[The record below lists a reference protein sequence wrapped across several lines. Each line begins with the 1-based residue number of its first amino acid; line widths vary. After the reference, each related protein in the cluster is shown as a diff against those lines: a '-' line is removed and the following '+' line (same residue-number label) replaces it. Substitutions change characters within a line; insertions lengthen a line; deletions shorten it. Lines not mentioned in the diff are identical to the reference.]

1 MPTSPELRPRT
12 VIPVGEIIHVDQN
25 HRQYRVEGNTPHY
38 YSIVVE
44 PSPDAALSTANQP
57 LGGRIQCNCWEHAN
71 GDPAAILR
79 DLQQTGL
86 VYGRALVESVG
97 QPAQIYYVPLCL
109 LASPDLVAAMGLD
122 HDKWRE
128 QAYHHKNREEII
140 QEYTAE
146 ELRVRQRR
154 R

>member
-12 VIPVGEIIHVDQN
+12 IIPVGEIIHIDQD
-25 HRQYRVEGNTPHY
+25 HRQYRVECNAPHY

-44 PSPDAALSTANQP
+44 PSPDATNQP

-71 GDPAAILR
+71 GDPAVILQ
-79 DLQQTGL
+79 DLHQTGL

-128 QAYHHKNREEII
+128 QAYHHKNREEIL
-140 QEYTAE
+140 QEYSDAA
-146 ELRVRQRR
+146 LRPTKRQR
-154 R
+154 